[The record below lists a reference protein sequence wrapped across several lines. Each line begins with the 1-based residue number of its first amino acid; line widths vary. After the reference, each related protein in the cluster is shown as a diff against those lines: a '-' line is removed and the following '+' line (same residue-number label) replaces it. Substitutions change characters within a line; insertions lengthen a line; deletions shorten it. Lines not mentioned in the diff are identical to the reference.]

1 MKKITFLLLLGLTG
15 AANAQNT
22 LTPKEM
28 ADLFLKGET
37 IQPGA
42 KLVDSKEKSEVNTKV
57 IPTKNQ
63 EKTEVAKPKIEEKKV
78 ETAKVVPPV
87 VAPKVEEKKVETV
100 KVMPPVV
107 APKVEE
113 KKVETVKVEPPVVTP
128 KVEEKKVETVQL
140 ENPIAVPK
148 VEEKKIIAEVKQPV
162 IKNIKPKKVVKRAIV
177 KKEVQNNHEVIVEPT
192 GFIVKA
198 DSYVIPKT
206 KIDNSLE
213 FWKKPLTEDQIEVS
227 ISIINPEVL
236 KDDDKNKTRRLIS
249 VHLKDLRTDL
259 PVEDMF
265 LKNVTGT
272 NAKVVLNQVKSNLEF
287 VKTHELDLNE
297 SSIVEIDNASCSS
310 LIFSYQLNESEMP
323 VNVSVLLNK
332 EGLSVN
338 SFGKDCKKPEVTKER
353 TTVTKSNFL
362 VNYNVNPKEL
372 NKNMLSINMYIS
384 KDGQYILPRSL
395 RGYAISEDFR
405 NINIMKPENT
415 KGYLVHGMDFKK
427 KKNEKDY
434 YLVFDFNDGVHN
446 NITYG
451 ILD

>member
-57 IPTKNQ
+57 IPPKNQ

-78 ETAKVVPPV
+78 
-87 VAPKVEEKKVETV
+87 
-100 KVMPPVV
+100 
-107 APKVEE
+107 
-113 KKVETVKVEPPVVTP
+113 
-128 KVEEKKVETVQL
+128 
-140 ENPIAVPK
+140 
-148 VEEKKIIAEVKQPV
+148 
-162 IKNIKPKKVVKRAIV
+162 
-177 KKEVQNNHEVIVEPT
+177 
-192 GFIVKA
+192 
-198 DSYVIPKT
+198 
-206 KIDNSLE
+206 
-213 FWKKPLTEDQIEVS
+213 
-227 ISIINPEVL
+227 
-236 KDDDKNKTRRLIS
+236 
-249 VHLKDLRTDL
+249 
-259 PVEDMF
+259 
-265 LKNVTGT
+265 
-272 NAKVVLNQVKSNLEF
+272 
-287 VKTHELDLNE
+287 
-297 SSIVEIDNASCSS
+297 
-310 LIFSYQLNESEMP
+310 
-323 VNVSVLLNK
+323 
-332 EGLSVN
+332 LSVN
-338 SFGKDCKKPEVTKER
+338 SFGTDCKKPEVTKER

-434 YLVFDFNDGVHN
+434 YLVFDFHDGVHN

>member
-42 KLVDSKEKSEVNTKV
+42 KLVDSKEKSEVNTK
-57 IPTKNQ
+57 ITPPKNQ
-63 EKTEVAKPKIEEKKV
+63 EKKEVEKPKVEEKKVETVKVVPPVVTPKVEEKKV

-87 VAPKVEEKKVETV
+87 V
-100 KVMPPVV
+100 
-107 APKVEE
+107 
-113 KKVETVKVEPPVVTP
+113 TP
-128 KVEEKKVETVQL
+128 KVEEKKVETAKV
-140 ENPIAVPK
+140 VP
-148 VEEKKIIAEVKQPV
+148 PV
-162 IKNIKPKKVVKRAIV
+162 VKNIKPKKVVKKAQA
-177 KKEVQNNHEVIVEPT
+177 KKELPNNHEVIVEPT